1 MQKLF
6 LIVWILTFSLCSN
19 AQYSRYII
27 RFSDKG
33 SNPYS
38 ISNPSAYLSAKA
50 IERRTRYNIAIDS
63 TDLPVT
69 PRYIDSVRLAGNVTI
84 LNTSKWLNQLAIRTT
99 DVAALAK
106 IRTFPFVISAD
117 EIAAREISTPTFNK
131 FSLEESMLNTPVGT
145 RASNTTDNFYNY
157 GKSFAQI
164 NIHQTQFLHNHGF
177 RGEGMLM
184 TVLDAGF
191 FRFTTL
197 PTFDSIRNN
206 GQVLGT
212 WDFVANETSVD
223 EDNSHGMQ
231 CLSTIAANMP
241 GVFVG
246 SAPKASF
253 YLYRT
258 EDVASEYPIEEQNWA
273 AGMERADSIGVDIT
287 STSLGYTQFDRAQF
301 NHTYA
306 DMNGNTTIAARAAD
320 FAAKKGM
327 MVVVAAGNEGTSSW
341 HYISTPADADSAVA
355 VGAVDTL
362 GNVAGF
368 SGYGPSS
375 DGQIKPEM
383 ASVGL
388 NSVVA
393 NTSSGAP
400 SYSSG
405 TSFACPNLAG
415 VITCLWQAFP
425 EVNNVGIISAMKAS
439 ATKFNNPDTRVGYGI
454 PDVKKSF
461 VLLLKQ
467 SYQQAIRNNN
477 CRNEISISVKS
488 DASMPVSIERKLPGE
503 TDFSFLTTLTTTGNF
518 IKRDFNYGDNISG
531 AQGLIQY
538 RLRMDIASDTT
549 FYLDSLSVN
558 SPGCLPAADSISIRP
573 NPVKDVLKVYFTRTT
588 DVNYTLI
595 LHNSAGQKVF
605 NSSGIQRAGIGEVPV
620 TMQAMSR
627 GIYYLTVILNNKKLF
642 TKKILRD

>member
-6 LIVWILTFSLCSN
+6 LFACILISSVVSH

-33 SNPYS
+33 SNPFS
-38 ISNPSAYLSAKA
+38 IVNPSAYLSAKA
-50 IERRTRYNIAIDS
+50 IERRIRYNIAIDS

-84 LNTSKWLNQLAIRTT
+84 LNISKWLNQIAIRTT

-106 IRTFPFVISAD
+106 IRSFPFVISAD
-117 EIAAREISTPTFNK
+117 EIATREIASLTVNK
-131 FSLEESMLNTPVGT
+131 FLLEESMQNNPTDNRVTNT
-145 RASNTTDNFYNY
+145 SENFYNY
-157 GKSFAQI
+157 GRSFGQI
-164 NIHQTQFLHNHGF
+164 RIHQTQFLHNHGF

-191 FRFTTL
+191 FRYTTL

-231 CLSTIAANMP
+231 CLSTIAANIP

-246 SAPKASF
+246 SAPKTSF

-258 EDVASEYPIEEQNWA
+258 EEVATEFPIEEQNWA
-273 AGMERADSIGVDIT
+273 AGMERSDSIGVDIT
-287 STSLGYTQFDRAQF
+287 STSLGYTTFDRAQF

-306 DMNGNTTIAARAAD
+306 DMDGNTTIAARAAD

-327 MVVVAAGNEGTSSW
+327 MVVVAAGNEGNSSW
-341 HYISTPADADSAVA
+341 RFISTPADADSAVA

-400 SYSSG
+400 TYSNG

-425 EVNNVGIISAMKAS
+425 EVNNVGIINAMKAS
-439 ATKFNNPDTRVGYGI
+439 ATKFNNPDARGGYGI
-454 PDVKKSF
+454 PDAKKSF

-467 SYQQAIRNNN
+467 SYQQSIQNNN
-477 CRNEISISVKS
+477 CRNEISFSVKS
-488 DASMPVSIERKLPGE
+488 DASMPVTVERKLQGE
-503 TDFSFLTTLTTTGNF
+503 NDYSFLTTLTTTGNF
-518 IKRDFNYGDNISG
+518 IKRDFNYTDNVSG
-531 AQGLIQY
+531 LSGTIQY
-538 RLRMDIASDTT
+538 RLKMDIAADTT
-549 FYLDSLSVN
+549 FYLDSLSVL
-558 SPGCLPAADSISIRP
+558 SPDCLPSNDSISIRP
-573 NPVKDVLKVYFTRTT
+573 NPVKDILKVQFTRTT

-605 NSSGIQRAGIGEVPV
+605 TKSGIQRAGVGEVNVP
-620 TMQAMSR
+620 MIAMSR
-627 GIYYLTVILNNKKLF
+627 GIYYLTVILDNKKIF
-642 TKKILRD
+642 TKKILRY